1 MKENKQE
8 QREKMILVFKREFC
22 ILLCCHLTNKKQLV
36 ENGKTNSTTL
46 HSIKPTKYPIKFY
59 SFLAKTI
66 LANM

>member
-36 ENGKTNSTTL
+36 ENGKTNSTTFT
-46 HSIKPTKYPIKFY
+46 P
-59 SFLAKTI
+59 
-66 LANM
+66 